1 MRINHNIPSM
11 NAHRLLNVNNAAASK
26 ALEKLS
32 SGKRINRAGDDA
44 AGMAITE
51 KMRAQINGL
60 KTASRNSLDGVSLVQ
75 TAEGAMS
82 EVHSM
87 LQRMRELSVQAAN
100 GTAAD
105 SDRQAIQDE
114 INQLT
119 SEVNRIANG
128 TEYNTRNILKGNEGP
143 NSNTEVHRM
152 STGEPAQMI
161 GEKNL
166 RNTTDFP
173 NFNLKSDQLSIW
185 IDGEEKVVNLTQ
197 TDGSTDV
204 NDFMELV
211 NDALGDSAKAVLNKY
226 GQIEITTASIG
237 GRSEVKFTGNAA
249 TKIFGMEPA
258 TVTGTTD
265 FNGGQDFGTTADGK
279 KIKINGNEVTL
290 NNVKGIGNG
299 SGTGTADD
307 ISIDDAIDA
316 LQKDIDTVSEL
327 QGKIKVEKDSTGKK
341 IVLTTVDLGTEAK
354 LKLEAGAPDGLGVLG
369 LTAADKQGAGTNKA
383 MGKAENATNTAKGS
397 FYFDAVPEVGST
409 IKIGDEIIEF
419 FDSSISPYVGSNRPI
434 DINGKTTAE
443 AVVEEIVNKFATG
456 IDGVT
461 LSEDPS
467 FDLGASG
474 TSTNARL
481 NIVATKAG
489 FDGNLIYLEGTPDDF
504 TTNLQV
510 GANTGQRFRLQI
522 GNIGAKELKIS
533 ADNPTRNPGVKGASY
548 VKTGASVTNGI
559 SSSMT
564 EYAVDVTSEEKASAA
579 IKVFDNAIVQIASE
593 RSKLGATQ
601 NRLEHTIANLD
612 NTNEN
617 LTAAM
622 SRIED
627 TDMALEMANY
637 QKLNVLQQAGVSM
650 LAQANQQ
657 PQAILKLLG

>member
-1 MRINHNIPSM
+1 MRINHNISAM
-11 NAHRLLNVNNAAASK
+11 NAHRLLNVNNAFAQKS
-26 ALEKLS
+26 LEKLS

-60 KTASRNSLDGVSLVQ
+60 KIASRNSLDGVSLVQ
-75 TAEGAMS
+75 TAEGAMA
-82 EVHSM
+82 EIHSM

-128 TEYNTRNILKGNEGP
+128 TEYNTRSILKGNEGP
-143 NSNTEVHRM
+143 NSHALVHRM
-152 STGEPAQMI
+152 STGKPAQYT
-161 GEKNL
+161 GNVDL
-166 RNTTDFP
+166 TSVSAGGFD
-173 NFNLKSDQLSIW
+173 LKSEQLSIW

-197 TDGSTDV
+197 TNSSTTLD
-204 NDFMELV
+204 DFMELV
-211 NDALGDSAKAVLNKY
+211 NDALGDSAKAILDKNGSV
-226 GQIEITTASIG
+226 EITTSSIG
-237 GRSEVKFTGNAA
+237 GLSKVEIDGSGAAVNLFNSVYDSTQATGKATLAGVDLTINAGADNKGKSDITIKFTEGAGAETAVWNDNVLTITLETDKADYA
-249 TKIFGMEPA
+249 TSDIEALIQGATTGAPA
-258 TVTGTTD
+258 GLDMSKFTVTGA
-265 FNGGQDFGTTADGK
+265 GTIDLSGIDLVATPVES
-279 KIKINGNEVTL
+279 KIIENPT
-290 NNVKGIGNG
+290 
-299 SGTGTADD
+299 TGT
-307 ISIDDAIDA
+307 
-316 LQKDIDTVSEL
+316 
-327 QGKIKVEKDSTGKK
+327 
-341 IVLTTVDLGTEAK
+341 
-354 LKLEAGAPDGLGVLG
+354 
-369 LTAADKQGAGTNKA
+369 
-383 MGKAENATNTAKGS
+383 AENATNTAEGS
-397 FYFDAVPEVGST
+397 FYFDGVPEIGST
-409 IKIGDEIIEF
+409 IKIGNETIEF
-419 FDSSISPYVGSNRPI
+419 FDSSVAPYIGSNRPI
-434 DINGKTTAE
+434 DISGKTTAE
-443 AVVEEIVNKFATG
+443 AVVDEIVNKFATG

-461 LSEDPS
+461 LSEDPK
-467 FDLGASG
+467 FDSGLG
-474 TSTNARL
+474 TSNNARL
-481 NIVATKAG
+481 IVKFNNPG
-489 FDGNLIYLEGTPDDF
+489 FDGNLVYLEGTPDDF

-510 GANTGQRFRLQI
+510 GANTGQEFRLQI
-522 GNIGAKELKIS
+522 GDIRAKNLKIS

-548 VKTGASVTNGI
+548 VKTGATVTDGI
-559 SSSMT
+559 SSSMV
-564 EYAVDVTSEEKASAA
+564 EYAIDVSTEEKASAA

-612 NTNEN
+612 NTSEN

>member
-1 MRINHNIPSM
+1 MRINHNIPAM
-11 NAHRLLNVNNAAASK
+11 NAHRLLNVNNAFASK
-26 ALEKLS
+26 SLEKLS

-44 AGMAITE
+44 AGMAIAE

-60 KTASRNSLDGVSLVQ
+60 KMASRNSLDGVSLVQ
-75 TAEGAMS
+75 TAEGAMG

-143 NSNTEVHRM
+143 DSNTEVQRM
-152 STGEPAQMI
+152 STGKPAQYEGNVDLKTI
-161 GEKNL
+161 GSF
-166 RNTTDFP
+166 DF
-173 NFNLKSDQLSIW
+173 KSEQLSIW

-197 TDGSTDV
+197 TNSSTEL
-204 NDFMELV
+204 NDFMDLI
-211 NDALGDSAKAVLNKY
+211 NDALGDSAKAVLDKD
-226 GQIEITTASIG
+226 GKMEITTSSIG
-237 GRSEVKFTGNAA
+237 GLSGIEIKGSNTVVNLFNSAFDTTQATGTVTVGGVDLTINAGSENKGKSDITVKFIEGTEGTSWSGNVLTVTLTTDKADYTVANVQALIKGATTGA
-249 TKIFGMEPA
+249 PA
-258 TVTGTTD
+258 GLDMDKFSVTGT
-265 FNGGQDFGTTADGK
+265 GTIDLSTANLDEQA
-279 KIKINGNEVTL
+279 KIIENPA
-290 NNVKGIGNG
+290 IG
-299 SGTGTADD
+299 T
-307 ISIDDAIDA
+307 
-316 LQKDIDTVSEL
+316 
-327 QGKIKVEKDSTGKK
+327 
-341 IVLTTVDLGTEAK
+341 
-354 LKLEAGAPDGLGVLG
+354 
-369 LTAADKQGAGTNKA
+369 
-383 MGKAENATNTAKGS
+383 AENATNTATGS
-397 FYFDAVPEVGST
+397 FYFDEVPEIGST
-409 IKIGDEIIEF
+409 IKIGDETIEF
-419 FDSSISPYVGSNRPI
+419 FDSSVSPYVGSNRPI
-434 DINGKTTAE
+434 DIAGKTTAE
-443 AVVEEIVNKFATG
+443 AVVDEIVNKFATG

-461 LSEDPS
+461 LSEDS
-467 FDLGASG
+467 KFNSGAG

-481 NIVATKAG
+481 NIAATNPG
-489 FDGNLIYLEGTPDDF
+489 FDGNLIYLEGTSEDF

-510 GANTGQRFRLQI
+510 GANTGQQFRLQI
-522 GNIGAKELKIS
+522 GNIRAKELKIS

-548 VKTGASVTNGI
+548 VKTGATVTDGI

-564 EYAVDVTSEEKASAA
+564 EYAIDVTTEEKASSA

-657 PQAILKLLG
+657 PQSILKLLG

>member
-1 MRINHNIPSM
+1 MRINHNISAM
-11 NAHRLLNVNNAAASK
+11 NAHRLLNVNNSFASK
-26 ALEKLS
+26 SLEKLS

-75 TAEGAMS
+75 TAEGAMG

-143 NSNTEVHRM
+143 NSNTSEHRM
-152 STGEPAQMI
+152 STGKPAQYT
-161 GEKNL
+161 GNVDLKAVGSF
-166 RNTTDFP
+166 D
-173 NFNLKSDQLSIW
+173 LKSEQLSIW
-185 IDGEEKVVNLTQ
+185 VDGEEKVVNLTQ
-197 TDGSTDV
+197 TNGSSTVD
-204 NDFMELV
+204 DFMSLV
-211 NDALGDSAKAVLNKY
+211 NDALGDSAKAVLDKN
-226 GQIEITTASIG
+226 GHIEITTSSIG
-237 GRSEVKFTGNAA
+237 GLSNIEIKGSNTVVNMFNSAFDPTQATGEA
-249 TKIFGMEPA
+249 TIDSVDLTIYA
-258 TVTGTTD
+258 GTE
-265 FNGGQDFGTTADGK
+265 NQGK
-279 KIKINGNEVTL
+279 
-290 NNVKGIGNG
+290 
-299 SGTGTADD
+299 SD
-307 ISIDDAIDA
+307 ISIKFTEGGSEA
-316 LQKDIDTVSEL
+316 VSWN
-327 QGKIKVEKDSTGKK
+327 GN
-341 IVLTTVDLGTEAK
+341 VLTVTLDTSKNNYVAADIEGLIQGATT
-354 LKLEAGAPDGLGVLG
+354 GAPTGLDMSKFTVI
-369 LTAADKQGAGTNKA
+369 GAGTMDITQAGIDLAAAPIESKIIENPA
-383 MGKAENATNTAKGS
+383 TGTAENATNTATGS
-397 FYFDAVPEVGST
+397 FYFDGVPEIGST
-409 IKIGDEIIEF
+409 IKIGDETIEF
-419 FDSSISPYVGSNRPI
+419 FDSSVSPYVGSNRPI

-443 AVVEEIVNKFATG
+443 AIVDEIVNKFATG

-461 LSEDPS
+461 LSEDS
-467 FDLGASG
+467 KFDSGSG

-481 NIVATKAG
+481 IVEFNKPG
-489 FDGNLIYLEGTPDDF
+489 FDGNLVYLEGTPEDF

-510 GANTGQRFRLQI
+510 GANTGQEFRLQI
-522 GNIGAKELKIS
+522 GDIRAKNLKIS

-548 VKTGASVTNGI
+548 VKTGATVTDGI

-564 EYAVDVTSEEKASAA
+564 EYALDVTTEEKASAA

-612 NTNEN
+612 NTSEN

-657 PQAILKLLG
+657 PQSILKLLG